1 MTDNVEQFH
10 AKFSA
15 PAEDVVPWQEP
26 GQNGHKETWEE
37 PQWDEPRATAEPW
50 EARTADW
57 LTPAQLRSVVFRRA
71 AFGKRG
77 LDEQQVNAFLDR
89 VEQELTVLLQEKRAL
104 EAEVTRLREYIA
116 GTSPAETPPQ
126 PAPQE
131 EPVGKELDTKQEE
144 HVPVQQA
151 VSRVHEAHVY
161 AASILSQAQQTADQY
176 MQEAQQYSRELVE
189 DARRRRAELL
199 ARAVEQGED
208 EQAEHLRA
216 TNRHYRGNLRDSL
229 RVVLANLE
237 EWERT
242 ELTGLSERQKEE
254 PGQP

>member
-10 AKFSA
+10 AKFTA
-15 PAEDVVPWQEP
+15 PAEAEDVVPWQEP
-26 GQNGHKETWEE
+26 GQNGHKEAWEE
-37 PQWDEPRATAEPW
+37 PQWDEPRAAPEPW

-77 LDEQQVNAFLDR
+77 LDEQQVNSFLDR

-104 EAEVTRLREYIA
+104 EAEVTRLREYVA
-116 GTSPAETPPQ
+116 GTSQPETPPQ
-126 PAPQE
+126 H
-131 EPVGKELDTKQEE
+131 GKELETKQEE
-144 HVPVQQA
+144 PVPVQQA

-189 DARRRRAELL
+189 DARGRRAELL
-199 ARAVEQGED
+199 ARAAEHGED
-208 EQAEHLRA
+208 EGAEQLRA

-229 RVVLANLE
+229 RLVLADLD
-237 EWERT
+237 EWEQA
-242 ELTGLSERQKEE
+242 ELTGPSEQPKEE